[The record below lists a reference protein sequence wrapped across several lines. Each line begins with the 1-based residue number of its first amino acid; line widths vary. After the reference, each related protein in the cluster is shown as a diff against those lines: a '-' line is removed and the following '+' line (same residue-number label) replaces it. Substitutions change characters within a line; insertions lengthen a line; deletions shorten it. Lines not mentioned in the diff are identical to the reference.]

1 MKKVEAII
9 KPFKLQEVADA
20 LIKAGIKG
28 MTVSEVE
35 GFGVQRGYIEIYRGK
50 EYEVR
55 FLPKVKI
62 EVVVTDDMLDSVIK
76 TIVETAKTG
85 EIGDGKI
92 FVCEVS
98 GAYRIRTGE
107 SGNNAI

>member
-9 KPFKLQEVADA
+9 KPFKLKEVTDA
-20 LIKAGIKG
+20 LTKVGIKG

-35 GFGVQRGYIEIYRGK
+35 GFGVQKGYIEIYRGK

-55 FLPKVKI
+55 FLPKIKI
-62 EVVVTDDMLDSVIK
+62 EIVVTDDILDKVIN
-76 TIVETAKTG
+76 TIIASAKTG

-92 FVCEVS
+92 FVYDIQN
-98 GAYRIRTGE
+98 AYRIRTGE

>member
-9 KPFKLQEVADA
+9 KPFRLKEVTDA
-20 LIKAGIKG
+20 LTKVGIKG

-35 GFGVQRGYIEIYRGK
+35 GFGVQKGYIEIYRGK

-55 FLPKVKI
+55 FLPKIKI
-62 EVVVTDDMLDSVIK
+62 EIVVTDDILDKVIN
-76 TIVETAKTG
+76 TIIASAKTG

-92 FVCEVS
+92 FVYDIQN
-98 GAYRIRTGE
+98 AYRIRTGE
-107 SGNNAI
+107 SGN